1 MKTRLKIYCGEF
13 LCCGLAAGCST
24 TKNLPEEEV
33 LYTGIKEIDYGQKSK
48 KKAKK
53 KAKQKEEEGVIT
65 SLADAYK
72 AVDDLLTQ
80 RDLSVLKR
88 KEELTQEQKDS
99 IAAVQRIEEE
109 AYETAK
115 EEVDAALAYAP
126 NNALFGSSS
135 YRIPFPTGLWI
146 YNALVG
152 KKSRFAKWLFDTFA
166 GTPVF
171 ISTVN
176 PKTRALVA
184 QNTLRNY
191 GYFNGTVDYEILPE
205 KNPKKAKISY
215 TVRPRNLFRL
225 DSIANQ
231 RFPAIG
237 DSLIR
242 QTLATPGAD
251 HAFMIYHPALSYF
264 ARDYGLHQIPI
275 EAGGKEPSPAHLK
288 ALIDT
293 CSSENVHV
301 IFVQPEFDRR
311 NAELIAQQ
319 TGTRV
324 VDINPLSYDWETE
337 MLNIA
342 QALNPMKNQE

>member
-1 MKTRLKIYCGEF
+1 MI

-88 KEELTQEQKDS
+88 KEELTQEQRTPSPPCNVSKRKRMKRRRKKWMRHWLTPE
-99 IAAVQRIEEE
+99 QRSVR
-109 AYETAK
+109 K
-115 EEVDAALAYAP
+115 FV
-126 NNALFGSSS
+126 

-225 DSIANQ
+225 DSIAYL
-231 RFPAIG
+231 RFPAVG

-242 QTLATPGAD
+242 ETFRQRTLSA
-251 HAFMIYHPALSYF
+251 
-264 ARDYGLHQIPI
+264 
-275 EAGGKEPSPAHLK
+275 
-288 ALIDT
+288 
-293 CSSENVHV
+293 V
-301 IFVQPEFDRR
+301 IRS
-311 NAELIAQQ
+311 A
-319 TGTRV
+319 
-324 VDINPLSYDWETE
+324 
-337 MLNIA
+337 
-342 QALNPMKNQE
+342 

>member
-1 MKTRLKIYCGEF
+1 MKTRLKIYCGVI

-166 GTPVF
+166 GTRSSSVP
-171 ISTVN
+171 
-176 PKTRALVA
+176 
-184 QNTLRNY
+184 
-191 GYFNGTVDYEILPE
+191 
-205 KNPKKAKISY
+205 
-215 TVRPRNLFRL
+215 
-225 DSIANQ
+225 SI
-231 RFPAIG
+231 R
-237 DSLIR
+237 
-242 QTLATPGAD
+242 
-251 HAFMIYHPALSYF
+251 
-264 ARDYGLHQIPI
+264 
-275 EAGGKEPSPAHLK
+275 KPAH
-288 ALIDT
+288 
-293 CSSENVHV
+293 S
-301 IFVQPEFDRR
+301 
-311 NAELIAQQ
+311 
-319 TGTRV
+319 
-324 VDINPLSYDWETE
+324 
-337 MLNIA
+337 
-342 QALNPMKNQE
+342 